1 MDGGGR
7 GWGEVISIGP
17 PRSFWAL
24 LNHLVQ
30 ISFSPQPSAAVKIKD
45 GSYNF
50 HWKQILSTCSP
61 KLCLLCKLSLLP
73 LFFFFFNKGCIC
85 LEKSK
90 AKLKKSNE
98 KNNVLICLLTSFCS
112 QFFLFQAVIVNRM
125 WSTSVWRITSDL
137 EFSKTCSSFTCPW
150 LFLNILPCIF

>member
-17 PRSFWAL
+17 PPSFWAL

-50 HWKQILSTCSP
+50 H
-61 KLCLLCKLSLLP
+61 
-73 LFFFFFNKGCIC
+73 
-85 LEKSK
+85 
-90 AKLKKSNE
+90 LKKKSE
-98 KNNVLICLLTSFCS
+98 HLLT
-112 QFFLFQAVIVNRM
+112 
-125 WSTSVWRITSDL
+125 
-137 EFSKTCSSFTCPW
+137 KTMPA
-150 LFLNILPCIF
+150 L